1 MNKTTKI
8 VLTLLAATS
17 ALLTIRAEYLGPQYC
32 LYLFKPL
39 TMVFILVMAVL
50 LSRGKHTF
58 YSYAVIAGLMFSMA
72 GDIFLMLPSDRF
84 IAGLISFLVAHI
96 LYILAFVHKKGI
108 KVGWLFL
115 PFIAYGI
122 LIFSILLPHLG
133 QLKLPVLVYIT
144 VIMIMGWQASDRWVR
159 RKHRFA
165 LMAFIGALLFIF
177 SDSVLALNKFREQFE
192 LARALTLGTYFP
204 AQWFI
209 AQSVEKT
216 LESEQA

>member
-1 MNKTTKI
+1 MNRTTKI
-8 VLTLLAATS
+8 VLTLLAAAS

-39 TMVFILVMAVL
+39 SMVFIIIMAVL

-58 YSYAVIAGLMFSMA
+58 YSYAIIAGLVFSMA

-84 IAGLISFLVAHI
+84 ISGLISFLVAHI
-96 LYILAFVHKKGI
+96 LYILAFVHKKRI
-108 KVGWLFL
+108 RVSWPAL
-115 PFIAYGI
+115 PFIVYGI
-122 LIFSILLPHLG
+122 LVFSVLLPHLG
-133 QLKLPVLVYIT
+133 QLKIPVLVYVI
-144 VIMIMGWQASDRWVR
+144 VIMTMGWQASDRYAQ

-165 LMAFIGALLFIF
+165 LLALIGALLFIF
-177 SDSVLALNKFREQFE
+177 SDSVLALNKFRENFE

-209 AQSVEKT
+209 ARSVEQT
-216 LESEQA
+216 LE